1 MSMVTEASLAGQK
14 ILITRPRQQADQ
26 LAELIA
32 QAGGKPILF
41 PVIAIN
47 PLPASDWN
55 QSVFDLDQ
63 ANWLIFVSRNAV
75 LSFVS
80 GRQTDLPKH
89 LKFAAVGGG
98 TAEAMR
104 KSGIQVNCQPDMSSG
119 SEGLLTMPEMQDV
132 AGCRIIIIRGVGGR
146 EYLADT
152 LKARGASISY
162 IEVYQRD
169 IAVHDEASR
178 ERAMT
183 ADKLICTS
191 VAGIDNLC
199 HILSTNK
206 ADLFIKPLVVVS
218 NRIKQHAESKGFSRV
233 TVSADA
239 SDAAM
244 LQTLMRMDK

>member
-1 MSMVTEASLAGQK
+1 MVTKASLAGQK
-14 ILITRPRQQADQ
+14 ILITRPRQQSDQ
-26 LAELIA
+26 LAELIG
-32 QAGGKPILF
+32 QVDGEPILF

-47 PLPASDWN
+47 PLPPSDWN
-55 QSVFDLDQ
+55 LPAFDLSQ

-75 LSFVS
+75 LSFMA
-80 GRQTDLPKH
+80 GWQADLPKH

-98 TAEAMR
+98 TAQAMR
-104 KSGIQVNCQPDMSSG
+104 ESGLKVDCQPDMSSG
-119 SEGLLTMPEMQDV
+119 SDGLLTMPEMQDV
-132 AGCRIIIIRGVGGR
+132 AGCKIIIIRGVGGR
-146 EYLADT
+146 EHLADT
-152 LKARGASISY
+152 LTARGASISY

-169 IAVHDEASR
+169 IALHDLASR

-218 NRIKQHAESKGFSRV
+218 DRIKQHAESKGFSCV
-233 TVSADA
+233 AVSADA